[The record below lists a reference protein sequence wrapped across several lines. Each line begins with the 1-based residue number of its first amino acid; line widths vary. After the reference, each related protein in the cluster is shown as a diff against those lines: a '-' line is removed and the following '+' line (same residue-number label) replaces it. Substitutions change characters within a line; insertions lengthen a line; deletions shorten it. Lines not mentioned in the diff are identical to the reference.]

1 MTAQTVFALALL
13 AAALGCL
20 AFAAVVLAGVAESR
34 RGARTLDHA
43 LEQRTASAA
52 AWSAGSTGQAASGEK
67 ASAKDEQNSRPL
79 KRSRLVELI
88 NSLSH
93 ASVKWLD
100 MPIGTK
106 IVAAEDRRLLERC
119 GFTDARARAHF
130 FSARIVGA
138 TLLPLVALALMSGQP
153 HNGRFV
159 MWIFAALTVGFL
171 SPKWML
177 SRMAGRRQRAVN
189 GELPIFVDLL
199 RLLQGVG
206 LSLDQSLQVMIND
219 FSSALPVLS
228 TELTIAHRQFT
239 TGRTREQSLH
249 RLSTSFESDDLN
261 AVVRLIIQVDKH
273 GGAVQEP
280 LKQFGDRLRESRRAQ
295 LREKIGALT
304 VKMTGVMVVTLL
316 PALLIMTAG
325 PGFMAVMRTL
335 STTN

>member
-1 MTAQTVFALALL
+1 MSAQTVFALALL
-13 AAALGCL
+13 AAALGCA
-20 AFAAVVLAGVAESR
+20 AFAVVVLVALSEAR

-43 LEQRTASAA
+43 LEQRMKIAA
-52 AWSAGSTGQAASGEK
+52 AASTAK
-67 ASAKDEQNSRPL
+67 APSNERANAKDEQKSSDT
-79 KRSRLVELI
+79 KRSQLVQLI
-88 NSLSH
+88 DSLSH
-93 ASVKWLD
+93 GSLKWLD
-100 MPIGTK
+100 MPIGMR

-119 GFTDARARAHF
+119 GFTDARARARF
-130 FSARIVGA
+130 FLARIAGA
-138 TLLPLVALALMSGQP
+138 VVLPLAVLAFMSGQP
-153 HNGRFV
+153 HGTRFLLMV
-159 MWIFAALTVGFL
+159 FGALAFGFM
-171 SPKWML
+171 SPKWVL
-177 SRMAGRRQRAVN
+177 SRIAGRRQRAVS

-228 TELTIAHRQFT
+228 KELAIAHRQFT

-249 RLSTSFESDDLN
+249 RLSTCFESDDLN
-261 AVVRLIIQVDKH
+261 AVMRLIVQVDKH

-316 PALLIMTAG
+316 PALLIITAG
-325 PGFMAVMRTL
+325 PGFLAVVRTL
-335 STTN
+335 STTK